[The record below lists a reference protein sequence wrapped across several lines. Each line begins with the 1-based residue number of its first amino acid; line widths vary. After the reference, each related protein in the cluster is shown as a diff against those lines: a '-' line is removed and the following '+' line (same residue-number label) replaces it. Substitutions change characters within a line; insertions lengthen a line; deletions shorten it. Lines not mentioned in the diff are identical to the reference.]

1 MGWAGADW
9 VAQASPVDRGTVTET
24 EEPVTETEEP
34 GWRQVPS
41 S

>member
-9 VAQASPVDRGTVTET
+9 VAQASPVDRWT
-24 EEPVTETEEP
+24 VTETEEP